1 VSDGGVRTRF
11 APAPS
16 GEIHVGNVRTALFA
30 WAVARKAGGT
40 FLLRVE
46 DTDRSRVLDE
56 YVAAVQTDLA
66 WIGLDWDEGPGIGG
80 PHAPYRQSE
89 RLDIYAEAVETL
101 LDSGAAYRAF
111 DTQEELAEQRAK
123 QAENKQAPRYDGSK
137 WKALSRSESDELAAS
152 GKSFVI
158 RFAMPTGHTVF
169 TDLVRGEVKVD
180 NAELP
185 DFALTRADGHPLY
198 YLAATVDDVR
208 MGLTH
213 IVRGED
219 LLMATPRQMAMYT
232 ALGYPQDRW
241 PAFAH
246 LPLIVGADSKP
257 LSKRNGEVSLSWYR
271 REGFLPEA
279 VMNYLGQLGWSMG
292 NDQELF
298 TAAEFV
304 EAFSLDRVQRNTA
317 RFDLKKLEALNGEW
331 VRRLDPADLRARV
344 AALLHD
350 AGIAF
355 DDGLL
360 DAALPELTTRIKR
373 MTDVVQLLA
382 PVFQAPG
389 SGVEIDPEAAA
400 ILTGDVEVPLQAC
413 VDGLGAV
420 GDWTP
425 DTILEVVK
433 ARLVDGLGLK
443 PRVAFGPLYVAMTGR
458 RSGLPVNHVMALVG
472 QDETLRRLADALER
486 VRGGA

>member
-1 VSDGGVRTRF
+1 VADSTIRTRF

-30 WAVARKAGGT
+30 WAVARQAGGT

-80 PHAPYRQSE
+80 PYAPYRQSE
-89 RLDIYAEAVETL
+89 RLDVYADALGKL

-123 QAENKQAPRYDGSK
+123 QAENKQAPRYDGGR
-137 WKALSRSESDELAAS
+137 WKALSRSESDDLAGS
-152 GKSFVI
+152 GKPFVV
-158 RFAMPTGHTVF
+158 RFAMPPGHTTF
-169 TDLVRGEVKVD
+169 TDLVRGEVTVD

-198 YLAATVDDVR
+198 YLAATVDDVL

-219 LLMATPRQMAMYT
+219 LLMATPRQLAMYT
-232 ALGYPQDRW
+232 ALGYPEEKW
-241 PAFAH
+241 PVFAH
-246 LPLIVGADSKP
+246 LPLIVGADGKP

-279 VMNYLGQLGWSMG
+279 LLNYLGQLGWSMG

-298 TAAEFV
+298 TASEFV
-304 EAFSLDRVQRNTA
+304 AAFSLDRVQRNTA

-331 VRRLDPADLRARV
+331 VRRLDPSDLRARV
-344 AALLHD
+344 AALLTE

-355 DDGLL
+355 DEALL
-360 DAALPELTTRIKR
+360 DAALPELATRIKR
-373 MTDVVQLLA
+373 MTDVVPLLA

-389 SGVEIDPEAAA
+389 SAVVVDPEAAA

-413 VDGLGAV
+413 VDALGALSE
-420 GDWTP
+420 WTP
-425 DTILEVVK
+425 EAILEVLK
-433 ARLVDGLGLK
+433 ARLVEGLGLK

-486 VRGGA
+486 VRGAA